1 MEIHAG
7 AVVEKI
13 VRSSGI
19 SIAELARRVQVD
31 RRSLYNWFEQK
42 NLRLEAIAKIG
53 YVLGYD
59 FSTEFPDLKHLQKI
73 QALDQDE
80 ANNTNDRFD
89 DTAYWK
95 SKYVTLLEKYNELLS
110 KQMVLA
116 EESAA

>member
-7 AVVEKI
+7 SVVEKV

-19 SIAELARRVQVD
+19 SIAELARRVKVD

-42 NLRLEAIAKIG
+42 DLKLEAIARIG

-59 FSTEFPDLKHLQKI
+59 FSMEFPELKSVQKM
-73 QALDQDE
+73 LEVNRLEDS
-80 ANNTNDRFD
+80 NDGGYFD
-89 DTAYWK
+89 DTEYWK
-95 SKYVTLLEKYNELLS
+95 QKYVTLLEKYNELLS
-110 KQMVLA
+110 KRMLLA